1 MRYRAGSAEGLR
13 DEGCRVVTVRG
24 QTIGVLSDGDRF
36 FAIRNR
42 CPHKGAPLCEGTV
55 GGTLVASRPNEYVYG
70 MDGRVLR
77 CPWHGWE
84 FDLMTGRSLFEPS
97 RVRVKVYQVIVE
109 DGDVILNV

>member
-1 MRYRAGSAEGLR
+1 
-13 DEGCRVVTVRG
+13 
-24 QTIGVLSDGDRF
+24 
-36 FAIRNR
+36 
-42 CPHKGAPLCEGTV
+42 
-55 GGTLVASRPNEYVYG
+55 

-84 FDLMTGRSLFEPS
+84 FDLVTGRSLFEPS